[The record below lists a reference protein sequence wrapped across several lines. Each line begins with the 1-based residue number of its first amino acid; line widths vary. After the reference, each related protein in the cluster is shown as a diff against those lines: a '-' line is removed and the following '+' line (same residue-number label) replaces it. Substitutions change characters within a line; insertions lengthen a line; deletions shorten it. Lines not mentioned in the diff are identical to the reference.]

1 MGALEKMAMASSL
14 VMIAKSGAEN
24 FITFGAE
31 NKLSDVRSTLAKMI
45 IMAKFIP
52 VFLLTGFFR
61 VGTIAVLASYETKY
75 LVPFHER
82 IIDSPCVRT

>member
-31 NKLSDVRSTLAKMI
+31 NKLSEVRRWPKKQQDVSCFWPRSYPGCLLSPDSKDI
-45 IMAKFIP
+45 NYFI
-52 VFLLTGFFR
+52 R
-61 VGTIAVLASYETKY
+61 
-75 LVPFHER
+75 R
-82 IIDSPCVRT
+82 